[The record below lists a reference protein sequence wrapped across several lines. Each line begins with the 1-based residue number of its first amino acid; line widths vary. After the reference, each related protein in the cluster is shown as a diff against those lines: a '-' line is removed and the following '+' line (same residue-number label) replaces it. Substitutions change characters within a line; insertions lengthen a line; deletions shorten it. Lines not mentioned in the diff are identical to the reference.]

1 MIPQEKLTSRARMLR
16 IGDSICPVG
25 ARVAF
30 LRKRKRGAYIY
41 FGTLED
47 MGLSNV
53 WLPRSIEEIREL
65 GMVSCTSL
73 DADYRIAYFDG
84 ITTREKRRDLVEEL
98 GQFFEVVIDHT
109 SGDHELAYRL
119 RSAEF
124 NFLGALIEW
133 GLGELPQYTEVTDY
147 IDARA
152 RKRRAKEQSSVSNEE
167 GNST

>member
-1 MIPQEKLTSRARMLR
+1 MLR

-119 RSAEF
+119 SSAEF

-133 GLGELPQYTEVTDY
+133 GLGELPQCTEVQDY

-152 RKRRAKEQSSVSNEE
+152 RKRREKEQSSASNEE
-167 GNST
+167 GDST